1 MITQKKSRW
10 LVPSR
15 GKRSMNGFS
24 LLEVMVA
31 IGLMGLLALGL
42 AEIFR
47 QQVHVQGNLQ
57 DRGTL
62 EDIRN
67 VVRSSVK
74 CDLPCAT
81 NVTRIPANQGRWTLS
96 PTCDDTGLKVQVT
109 DSKGKLPPV
118 PGNLFKVNNGYICM
132 YLPDPAAD
140 GGLPAA
146 SLTPDGVP
154 E

>member
-1 MITQKKSRW
+1 MDKKHS
-10 LVPSR
+10 PGGESS
-15 GKRSMNGFS
+15 GIS
-24 LLEVMVA
+24 LLEVMIA

-47 QQVHVQGNLQ
+47 QQVYVQGNLQ
-57 DRGTL
+57 DRGNL

-74 CDLPCAT
+74 CELPCAT
-81 NVTRIPANQGRWTLS
+81 NLARIPVNQGRWTLT
-96 PTCDDTGLKVQVT
+96 PACDDTGLKVQVT
-109 DSKGKLPPV
+109 DSKGKLPPA

-132 YLPDPAAD
+132 YLPDPTDAAE
-140 GGLPAA
+140 LPEV
-146 SLTPDGVP
+146 SLMPGVVP